1 MKFLIY
7 TLIILF
13 CSFNLFANE
22 PEKPMREEVRT
33 AMKNNL
39 TEIKACY
46 DKLLKTDSGASGK
59 IVLDI
64 EVNDEGK
71 VVSSKVNPGKSRWM
85 TNDGKGKEGLSLAK
99 NKKHRSACRQKRDE
113 RIHHLSFRLWL
124 EVIDAPSFAYY
135 LRSLSNF

>member
-99 NKKHRSACRQKRDE
+99 MEACLGLKIKNIALPAAKKGMKEYITYPFVFGSR
-113 RIHHLSFRLWL
+113 
-124 EVIDAPSFAYY
+124 
-135 LRSLSNF
+135 